1 MLGCGSIL
9 VGGVSWSIN
18 LRILAFECSRS
29 LSFWR
34 TVSMA
39 PSPLMM
45 KSKHLSI
52 DRCTLASSFC
62 CVCLWRFRSR
72 RSLTVSSKKAEAK
85 ASRSSS
91 RPSRIF
97 LSPSI
102 NHAQRRSAW
111 MPAGLLL
118 QALFSWLL
126 ERHYCYL
133 FTKVMVPPQLPQFT
147 SPASKCL

>member
-1 MLGCGSIL
+1 M
-9 VGGVSWSIN
+9 VGGVTWSIN
-18 LRILAFECSRS
+18 LRILAFETSKS

-39 PSPLMM
+39 PSPFMM

-85 ASRSSS
+85 ASRRSS

-97 LSPSI
+97 LSPAITRAS
-102 NHAQRRSAW
+102 NRSAW
-111 MPAGLLL
+111 MPAGLS
-118 QALFSWLL
+118 QVPFSRLV
-126 ERHYCYL
+126 EQEYRCL
-133 FTKVMVPPQLPQFT
+133 FTMVMDPPQLPHFM
-147 SPASKCL
+147 SPDSRRFLVCLLLP